1 MKKIL
6 VALVI
11 CSFLAISSLAYA
23 RAYNTESITVSNTA
37 IGFTSA
43 TISPERKTKPYKAVF
58 TVETAA
64 IRFTVDGSTPTSSV
78 GFLAQIGDIVTI
90 NGEGDIKNF
99 RAIRTDATDAVI
111 QPIYFTDIE

>member
-1 MKKIL
+1 MKKIII
-6 VALVI
+6 ALII

-43 TISPERKTKPYKAVF
+43 TIIPEKRTKPIQAVF
-58 TVETAA
+58 IVETAQ
-64 IRFTVDGSTPTSSV
+64 IRFTVDGTTPTTTV
-78 GFLAQIGDIVTI
+78 GFLAEIGDIVTI

-99 RAIRTDATDAVI
+99 KAIRTGSTDAVI
-111 QPIYFTDIE
+111 QPIYFTDRD

>member
-6 VALVI
+6 SILI
-11 CSFLAISSLAYA
+11 TLSFLSVSSLAYA
-23 RAYNTESITVSNTA
+23 RAYNAESITVSNTA

-43 TISPERKTKPYKAVF
+43 TISPERRTKPDKAVF
-58 TVETAA
+58 VVETAQ
-64 IRFTVDGSTPTSSV
+64 IRFTVDGSTPTTTV

-99 RAIRTDATDAVI
+99 RAIRTGATDATI
-111 QPIYFTDIE
+111 QPVYFDDL